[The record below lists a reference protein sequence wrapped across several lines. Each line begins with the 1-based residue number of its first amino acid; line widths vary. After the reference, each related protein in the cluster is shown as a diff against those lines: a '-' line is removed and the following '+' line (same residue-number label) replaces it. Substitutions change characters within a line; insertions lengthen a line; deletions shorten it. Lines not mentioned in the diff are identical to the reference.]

1 MLREKG
7 EWSGIIEA
15 CNYVDSVLDTPVA
28 ESNSPEVRPF
38 VCLLCSDS
46 RPAFP
51 SHKALASH
59 QRTSHGVRS
68 PMRAFAEAD
77 GLCPICKTCFNSR
90 LRLLAHL
97 SDTRRPKCR
106 DKLLSGTVPPLSHKR
121 IAVLDELDKVTRRN
135 AQRLGQTHPVAI
147 GSAVRANGKRIGH
160 VQA

>member
-1 MLREKG
+1 
-7 EWSGIIEA
+7 
-15 CNYVDSVLDTPVA
+15 
-28 ESNSPEVRPF
+28 
-38 VCLLCSDS
+38 
-46 RPAFP
+46 
-51 SHKALASH
+51 
-59 QRTSHGVRS
+59 
-68 PMRAFAEAD
+68 MRAFAEAD

-106 DKLLSGTVPPLSHKR
+106 DKLLCGTATPLSQKR